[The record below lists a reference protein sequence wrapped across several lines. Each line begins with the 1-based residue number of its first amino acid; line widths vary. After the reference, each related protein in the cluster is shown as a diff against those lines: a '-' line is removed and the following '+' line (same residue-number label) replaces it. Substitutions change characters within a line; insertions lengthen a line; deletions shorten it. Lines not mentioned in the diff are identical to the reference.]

1 LALLRFLSS
10 PLHLYKLPP
19 NPTPLQST
27 LQTTVMNL
35 SSTQADCAHKQPL
48 PADSTASNRHSLS
61 NSSTE
66 ARASS
71 GSSSR
76 SSSTTKSS
84 STQFSVLAD
93 GLHQCPYN
101 IGFTTTALRHEP
113 PDPFDPEHTRAS
125 SSEELA
131 NLNAMSQIDFCMSY
145 QLLPGRTMTDQT
157 SILSITS
164 VIRTGPR
171 RGAQLVVMNNSL
183 VAKIYDP
190 LYYDPSDDL
199 DVVRHAD
206 EMYSHEAAA
215 YTHLQKVPEVSDLVP
230 KFHGSW
236 TIGIPINFNQD
247 GATVSQLREVRLI
260 LIEHLDSIP
269 MTMKDPHT
277 LSEYARSVIL
287 AQCIDAEV
295 RLLNTGLNHTDFVPR
310 NIILQGSDY
319 ETPNIQVKVIDF
331 DWCDLLFHPKYFDP
345 SFAQDWME
353 SKAKWAPLL
362 PNPVKRW
369 TNLRNF
375 AQLGWCSQN
384 RSEWRSWLWD
394 VFGHDDRYRP
404 VRWDPDRPRIP
415 PRYVNQDGEVD
426 DSGF

>member
-1 LALLRFLSS
+1 MEFSLT
-10 PLHLYKLPP
+10 K
-19 NPTPLQST
+19 
-27 LQTTVMNL
+27 
-35 SSTQADCAHKQPL
+35 ADCAREEPL
-48 PADSTASNRHSLS
+48 PVDSTASNRQNPS

-71 GSSSR
+71 GSSTR
-76 SSSTTKSS
+76 SSSTDKSS
-84 STQFSVLAD
+84 STQSSVSAD
-93 GLHQCPYN
+93 SPYQCPYK

-125 SSEELA
+125 SSEELV
-131 NLNAMSQIDFCMSY
+131 NLDAISQIEFCMSN
-145 QLLPGRTMTDQT
+145 QPLPGRTMTDQT

-171 RGAQLVVMNNSL
+171 RGAQLVVVNKSL

-190 LYYDPSDDL
+190 LYYDPSDDS
-199 DVVRHAD
+199 DVVRRAD

-215 YTHLQKVPEVSDLVP
+215 YNHLQKFPEVSNLVP

-236 TIGIPINFNQD
+236 TIGIPVHFNKD

-260 LIEHLDSIP
+260 LIEHLDGIP
-269 MTMKDPHT
+269 MTRKDPHT
-277 LSEYARSVIL
+277 LSEHAKSVIL
-287 AQCIDAEV
+287 AQCIDAEI

-310 NIILQGSDY
+310 NIILQGCDY

-331 DWCDLLFHPKYFDP
+331 DWCDLLLHPKYFDP
-345 SFAQDWME
+345 CFAQDWRE
-353 SKAKWAPLL
+353 SKTKWAPLL

-369 TNLRNF
+369 TNLRNY

-404 VRWDPDRPRIP
+404 VRWDPDRPEIP
-415 PRYVNQDGEVD
+415 PRYVNKNGKLMTRAFDAKIEGYWND
-426 DSGF
+426 TGTAHLSRM